1 MKVRGNEDMAKW
13 YGKVGY
19 VTTEETEPGIWATK
33 VTEVLYSGDLLKNIS
48 KWVTSNKVNDDL
60 NVANQISIIADPFA
74 YQNFSSIK
82 YVEFMGAMW
91 EVSSAEVQYPRLIL
105 TVGGVY
111 NGEQAGIADEA

>member
-1 MKVRGNEDMAKW
+1 MAKW

-19 VTTEETEPGIWATK
+19 VMTEETEPGVWVAKAT
-33 VTEVLYSGDLLKNIS
+33 ERPYSGDLLKNMS
-48 KWVTSNKVNDDL
+48 KWATSSKVNDDL

-111 NGEQAGIADEA
+111 NGEQAGTAE